1 MTLICLGKYSRG
13 RMLYLPKAAAT
24 ALGIGYGDTV
34 EFHVENNQVIV
45 RKAEQRAHI
54 MVKDEK

>member
-24 ALGIGYGDTV
+24 ALGIVYGDTV
-34 EFHVENNQVIV
+34 EFHIENEQVVV
-45 RKAEQRAHI
+45 RKARVEDVNRK
-54 MVKDEK
+54 M